1 MRLRS
6 VLWIPFLGVLSFLPS
21 LLLSWPSA
29 SLANVKSTTANVP
42 QRVVSSDGMSQG
54 MKPPESLR
62 LNMEGRDI
70 VTIFATGEVQLA
82 DGLTVDEASRE
93 FWRKVGALAPSFC
106 RERAEQA
113 HNKQN

>member
-6 VLWIPFLGVLSFLPS
+6 VVVIPLLGVLSFLPS
-21 LLLSWPSA
+21 LLLTWPAA
-29 SLANVKSTTANVP
+29 SLATVKSTTARVP
-42 QRVVSSDGMSQG
+42 QRVVNSEGMSRG

-70 VTIFATGEVQLA
+70 VTIYATGEVQLA

-93 FWRKVGALAPSFC
+93 FWRKVGALAPTFC
-106 RERAEQA
+106 RERGEQA
-113 HNKQN
+113 QRTN